1 MNMRQTTLMG
11 QAAGAACGMRPWQPQ
26 MQVVAGL
33 AAGVDP
39 QFVLMRD
46 IQRVP
51 EVASRI
57 EVILFRRHPNKT
69 EYCNMAKGAIQ
80 SYLYFALRFLTA
92 HQNQQQQQS
101 QQSSGQIASSPG
113 YITQGASGTSRMSY
127 VTHNMDP
134 SSSAGLV
141 PQSATMG
148 TSLPGG
154 APDEHVNTTLSLG
167 INPTQHDWST
177 ESNNNNLVRALRYG
191 LHIANVVVSIS
202 LKIHLTLQ
210 PKLTEAHPVPPIKD
224 LPRKPRFIC
233 PICKNE
239 LVDASSTICGH
250 IFCQKCIEPSI
261 QAQKKCPTY
270 RRKLPMRS
278 FHRIY
283 LPMMDRTDPGILGAR
298 SIDTQTI
305 FLNPFW

>member
-1 MNMRQTTLMG
+1 MP
-11 QAAGAACGMRPWQPQ
+11 PWQPQ
-26 MQVVAGL
+26 TQVVAGL

-46 IQRVP
+46 IVRQKLIEYIRMKPMAADWQRRVP

-57 EVILFRRHPNKT
+57 EEILFRRHPNKT

-80 SYLYFALRFLTA
+80 SYLYFVLRFLTA

-113 YITQGASGTSRMSY
+113 YITQGASATSRMSY

-148 TSLPGG
+148 TSLPGTNT
-154 APDEHVNTTLSLG
+154 PDEHVNTTLSLG
-167 INPTQHDWST
+167 INPTQHDWSI
-177 ESNNNNLVRALRYG
+177 ESNNNNL
-191 LHIANVVVSIS
+191 
-202 LKIHLTLQ
+202 IHLTLQ

-224 LPRKPRFIC
+224 LPRKPKFIC

-270 RRKLPMRS
+270 RRKLTMRS

-305 FLNPFW
+305 VLNPF